1 MTETEPEVEV
11 NGTATEA
18 EEDQEDQDIK
28 QKKLTRHDGGAADLE
43 RVTDYAEEKEISA
56 ANISSAVEQ
65 FGNQRHKENELRV
78 AKEKELQK
86 VQVKK
91 EDIELIMNELLVT
104 KGQAEKVL
112 REQSGDVVAAIE
124 SIIMSD

>member
-1 MTETEPEVEV
+1 MAETEPEVEV
-11 NGTATEA
+11 NGTEV
-18 EEDQEDQDIK
+18 EEDGQDEDIK
-28 QKKLTRHDGGAADLE
+28 QKKQTRHDGGAADLE

-65 FGNQRHKENELRV
+65 FGNQRSKENEMRV

-91 EDIELIMNELLVT
+91 EDIELIMNELLVS
-104 KGQAEKVL
+104 KAQAEKVL
-112 REQSGDVVAAIE
+112 REQSGDVVAALE
-124 SIIMSD
+124 AIISN

>member
-1 MTETEPEVEV
+1 MAETEPEVEV
-11 NGTATEA
+11 NGTEV
-18 EEDQEDQDIK
+18 EEDGQDDDIK
-28 QKKLTRHDGGAADLE
+28 QKKQTRHDGGAADLE

-65 FGNQRHKENELRV
+65 FGNQRSKENELRV

-104 KGQAEKVL
+104 KAQAEKVL
-112 REQSGDVVAAIE
+112 REQSGDVVAALE
-124 SIIMSD
+124 AIISS

>member
-1 MTETEPEVEV
+1 M
-11 NGTATEA
+11 TEA
-18 EEDQEDQDIK
+18 EEINGTEVEDDEQDSK
-28 QKKLTRHDGGAADLE
+28 QKKSDAKRHDDGAADLE

-65 FGNQRHKENELRV
+65 FGNQRNKENELRV

-91 EDIELIMNELLVT
+91 EDIELIMNELLVS
-104 KGQAEKVL
+104 KSQAEKVL
-112 REQSGDVVAAIE
+112 REQSGDVVAALE
-124 SIIMSD
+124 AIISN

>member
-1 MTETEPEVEV
+1 MAEAEHEVEV
-11 NGTATEA
+11 NGTEA
-18 EEDQEDQDIK
+18 EDDAQEEDIK
-28 QKKLTRHDGGAADLE
+28 QKKQTRHDGGAADLE

-65 FGNQRHKENELRV
+65 FGNQRSKENELRV

-104 KGQAEKVL
+104 KAQAEKVL
-112 REQSGDVVAAIE
+112 REQSGNVVAALE
-124 SIIMSD
+124 AIISN

>member
-1 MTETEPEVEV
+1 MAETEPEVEV
-11 NGTATEA
+11 NGTEVD
-18 EEDQEDQDIK
+18 EDGQDDDIK
-28 QKKLTRHDGGAADLE
+28 QKKQTRHDGGAADLE

-65 FGNQRHKENELRV
+65 FGNQRSKENELRV

-104 KGQAEKVL
+104 KAQAEKVL
-112 REQSGDVVAAIE
+112 REQSGDVVAALE
-124 SIIMSD
+124 AIISS

>member
-11 NGTATEA
+11 NGTEA
-18 EEDQEDQDIK
+18 EDDAQDQDIK
-28 QKKLTRHDGGAADLE
+28 QKKQTRHDGGAADLE

-65 FGNQRHKENELRV
+65 FGNQRSKENELRV

-91 EDIELIMNELLVT
+91 EDIELIMNELLVSKT
-104 KGQAEKVL
+104 QAEKVL
-112 REQSGDVVAAIE
+112 REQSGDVVAALE
-124 SIIMSD
+124 AIISN

>member
-1 MTETEPEVEV
+1 MGETEPEVEV
-11 NGTATEA
+11 NGTEVD
-18 EEDQEDQDIK
+18 EDGQDDDIK
-28 QKKLTRHDGGAADLE
+28 QKKQTRHDGGAADLE

-65 FGNQRHKENELRV
+65 FGNQRSKENELRV

-104 KGQAEKVL
+104 KAQAEKVL
-112 REQSGDVVAAIE
+112 REQSGDVVAALE
-124 SIIMSD
+124 AIISS

>member
-1 MTETEPEVEV
+1 M
-11 NGTATEA
+11 TEA
-18 EEDQEDQDIK
+18 EEINGTEVEDDEQDSK
-28 QKKLTRHDGGAADLE
+28 QKKSDAKRHDDGAADLE

-65 FGNQRHKENELRV
+65 FGNQRNKENELRV

-91 EDIELIMNELLVT
+91 EDIELIMNELLVS
-104 KGQAEKVL
+104 KSHAEKVL
-112 REQSGDVVAAIE
+112 REQSGDVVAALE
-124 SIIMSD
+124 AIISN

>member
-1 MTETEPEVEV
+1 MADAEHEV
-11 NGTATEA
+11 NGTEV
-18 EEDQEDQDIK
+18 EDDEQDNS
-28 QKKLTRHDGGAADLE
+28 QKKSDVKRHDGGAADLE

-65 FGNQRHKENELRV
+65 FGNQRNKENELRV

-91 EDIELIMNELLVT
+91 EDIELIMNELLVS
-104 KGQAEKVL
+104 KAQAEKVL
-112 REQSGDVVAAIE
+112 REQSGDVVAALE
-124 SIIMSD
+124 AIISN

>member
-1 MTETEPEVEV
+1 MAETEPEVEV
-11 NGTATEA
+11 NGTEV
-18 EEDQEDQDIK
+18 EEDGQDEDIK
-28 QKKLTRHDGGAADLE
+28 QKKQTRHDGGAADLE

-65 FGNQRHKENELRV
+65 FGNQRSKENELRV

-91 EDIELIMNELLVT
+91 EDIELIMNELLVS
-104 KGQAEKVL
+104 KAQAEKVL
-112 REQSGDVVAAIE
+112 REQSGDVVAALE
-124 SIIMSD
+124 AIISN